1 MKKVVAS
8 NQKGGGGKSAII
20 CQYAHYLNSL
30 GLRVLV
36 IDLDHQKNTTK
47 ALITGGA
54 VTVANVSSFDMLTKD
69 DQTFSNPDLQLADL
83 SIPSD
88 SPDGAQI
95 PENFSIFGS
104 SAA

>member
-8 NQKGGGGKSAII
+8 NQKGGVGKSAII

-54 VTVANVSSFDMLTKD
+54 VAVANVSAFDMLTKE
-69 DQTFSNPDLQLADL
+69 DQTISNPETFTLVQAT
-83 SIPSD
+83 
-88 SPDGAQI
+88 
-95 PENFSIFGS
+95 PELTAIEKNGTLH
-104 SAA
+104 